1 MPTNFLKI
9 AVRNLLRSKGFSA
22 INILGLAL
30 GMASAVIILLWIQ
43 NEVSYDRFHE
53 KTDRIYEAWNR
64 VSFNGKM
71 LTWNATPKVLAR
83 TLEKDLPEVEQAT
96 RVNSP
101 NDYVFTI
108 GDRELF
114 VQGNRVDSNFLQVFS
129 FPLIEGSP
137 AKVLRDPSSIVIT
150 KKLAV
155 NLFGKEEAVGKTVK
169 INGQG
174 IFTVTGVLR
183 DLPNNTSFDFE
194 YLLPWDFSPAAGNG
208 NGNDENSWTQNN
220 THTYVL
226 LRAGASLASAAPK
239 VKLLRQRYDDDARK
253 SDWQYFLYPIS
264 RWRLYSDFQ
273 DGLET
278 GGGRIT
284 LVRLFGTIAAFILL
298 IACINFMNL
307 STARSEKRAKEVG
320 IRKVIGARKAS
331 LIGQFLG
338 ESVLLAFI
346 AGLIAIVIVQLSLSS
361 FNRLTG
367 KNLFIPFGNPPFWLY
382 AGCFILFTGLLA
394 GSYPAFFL
402 ASFRPVK
409 TLKGMFTK
417 AGALVT
423 PRKVLVVLQFTFAI
437 VLIICT
443 IVVKEQ
449 IDYARDRQPGYDKSN
464 LVYSYFSDRIKK
476 NYQLLKTDL
485 LTSGAAVSVTATSA
499 PLTQDWNGSYGQ
511 EWEGKDP
518 GDKTDFSEYIE
529 DGGLGKTAGLTFS
542 EGRDIDVEKY
552 PTDSLGIILNE
563 TALKVMRFRNPLGQ
577 IIGADGQQ
585 WHVIGV
591 IKDFILTSPYEPVKP
606 MLIFGPKFGTSI
618 IQIKLNAK
626 NPLPQNLKSAAAIF
640 KKYDPEYLFRN
651 NFVDQEYAAKF
662 EDAERT
668 GTLAALFASLTILIS
683 CLGLF
688 GLATYMAESRLK
700 EIGIRKILGGSVAG
714 IGALLSKDFV
724 KLVIVATII
733 ASPIAWF
740 AMHRWLGNY
749 SYRIDI
755 GWQTFAAAGALAIL
769 IALFTVSFQ
778 AIRAALANPVNSL
791 RRDL

>member
-1 MPTNFLKI
+1 MPIDFLKL
-9 AVRNLLRSKGFSA
+9 AFRNLLRNKGFSA
-22 INILGLAL
+22 INIFGLAI
-30 GMASAVIILLWIQ
+30 GMASAIIILLWIQ

-53 KTDRIYEAWNR
+53 NKDRIYEAWNR
-64 VSFNGKM
+64 VSFSGKI

-83 TLEKDLPEVEQAT
+83 TLKKDFPEVEQAT
-96 RVNSP
+96 RVNWP

-108 GDRELF
+108 GARELF

-129 FPLIEGSP
+129 FPLIEGN
-137 AKVLRDPSSIVIT
+137 AATVLRDPTSIVLT

-155 NLFGKEEAVGKTVK
+155 NLFGKEESVGKTIK

-174 IFTVTGVLR
+174 TYTVTGVLK

-194 YLLPWDFSPAAGNG
+194 YLLPWDYSPAG
-208 NGNDENSWTQNN
+208 GNDQTSWTQNN

-226 LRAGASLASAAPK
+226 LRPDASLSSIAPMVK
-239 VKLLRQRYDDDARK
+239 VLRQQYDDDAKK

-264 RWRLYSDFQ
+264 RWRLYSDFEN
-273 DGLET
+273 GRES

-284 LVRLFGTIAAFILL
+284 LVRLFSIIAAFILL

-331 LIGQFLG
+331 LVSQFLG
-338 ESVLLAFI
+338 ESVLLALM
-346 AGLIAIVIVQLSLSS
+346 AGLIAIVIVQLCLNP
-361 FNRLTG
+361 FNQLTG
-367 KNLFIPFGNPPFWLY
+367 KNLYVPFGSAWFWLY

-409 TLKGMFTK
+409 TLKGAFKK
-417 AGALVT
+417 ANALVT

-449 IDYARDRQPGYDKSN
+449 IDYAKDRQPGYDKSN
-464 LVYSYFSDRIKK
+464 LIYSYFSDRIKK
-476 NYQLLKTDL
+476 NYLLLKNDL
-485 LTSGAAVSVTATSA
+485 LSSGTAVSITATSA
-499 PLTQDWNGSYGQ
+499 PLTRDWNNSYGQ

-518 GDKTDFSEYIE
+518 DDQTSFSEYIE

-542 EGRDIDVEKY
+542 AGRDIDVEKY

-577 IIGADGQQ
+577 IIRADGQQ
-585 WHVIGV
+585 WHVVGI
-591 IKDFILTSPYEPVKP
+591 IRDFILTSPYEPVKP
-606 MLIFGPKFGTSI
+606 MLIFGPKFGTTI
-618 IQIKLNAK
+618 VEIKLNDK
-626 NPLPQNLKSAAAIF
+626 NPLARNLAATAAVF

-651 NFVDQEYAAKF
+651 NFTDQEYAANF
-662 EDAERT
+662 EDEERT

-688 GLATYMAESRLK
+688 GLATYMAETRIK
-700 EIGIRKILGGSVAG
+700 EIGIRRILGGSVAG
-714 IGALLSKDFV
+714 ISALLSKDFI
-724 KLVIVATII
+724 KLVTLSTII

-749 SYRIDI
+749 SYRINI
-755 GWQTFAAAGALAIL
+755 SWPTFAAAGLLAIL
-769 IALFTVSFQ
+769 IAVFTVGFQ
-778 AIRAALANPVNSL
+778 AIRAATANPINSL
-791 RRDL
+791 RRDR